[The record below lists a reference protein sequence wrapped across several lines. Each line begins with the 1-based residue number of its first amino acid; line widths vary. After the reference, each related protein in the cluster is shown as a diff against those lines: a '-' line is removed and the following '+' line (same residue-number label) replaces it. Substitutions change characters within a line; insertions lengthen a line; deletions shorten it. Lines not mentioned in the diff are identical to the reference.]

1 MLDNTCFHSLYACP
15 SFKSPETDK
24 LLPQK
29 QKDEIKQYYSQ
40 ALDASRLSLSL
51 DFQTAAAEGRVH
63 CCGWSS
69 VCGNPFVTEH
79 GCPQLPRPSTG
90 VLHRHKPLARHLG
103 RDVCTQTRRS
113 SASTR
118 SCSAILDE
126 DLKTPAAFDS
136 AFRQSLWLSTSLP
149 ATSVDVH
156 SGFSSDH
163 IKIKMC
169 SKNFSEAERLCF
181 PFWKLSLLLEWGD
194 VLTFLSISVQAYK
207 STVWT
212 MSIDPPGERYL
223 QPGLEDKIQI
233 PQESTEGLLLISLEN
248 LLLA

>member
-1 MLDNTCFHSLYACP
+1 MPADQVSAWTSKQQQLREECTAVGEVLYV
-15 SFKSPETDK
+15 ETH
-24 LLPQK
+24 LWQ
-29 QKDEIKQYYSQ
+29 
-40 ALDASRLSLSL
+40 
-51 DFQTAAAEGRVH
+51 
-63 CCGWSS
+63 
-69 VCGNPFVTEH
+69 
-79 GCPQLPRPSTG
+79 STG
-90 VLHRHKPLARHLG
+90 APSSPGQARVFCTGTSLLQGILG

-136 AFRQSLWLSTSLP
+136 AFRQSLWLSTSLS
-149 ATSVDVH
+149 ATSVDVY

-194 VLTFLSISVQAYK
+194 VLTFLGISVQAYK

-233 PQESTEGLLLISLEN
+233 PQESTEGLLLVSLEN